1 MKDDS
6 IVLVTINGKD
16 APGIVSAMTKIIAQA
31 QISILDIEQVVIHNT
46 IILSILMDF
55 SEGKGEQ
62 KPVLKELLFEAKRL
76 GLNLDFN
83 VLSDADFSL
92 RNIRF
97 TYAITCVGENI
108 SAEVLAKISTT
119 LAASKVNIERIGK
132 LNQGRLNCVELIA
145 YASSEVDMSRLRREL
160 LRISAEYPVDIAL
173 QKENMFLKAKR
184 LVVMDLD
191 STLIQMEI
199 IDELAQIAGV
209 RDEVAK
215 ITQSA
220 MDGKLDFEQ
229 SLIKRVSLLKGVS
242 VESLQKIYDN
252 INFTPGAKKF
262 IGILKKLGY
271 KTGVISGGFDF
282 FTRRLKQDL
291 GLDYAFANKLEVK
304 DGALTG
310 NMLGGI
316 IDSRKKADLLEE
328 IARREAVPLEQ
339 VIAIGD
345 GANDLL
351 MLERAGLGIAFNAK
365 RKVREAA
372 SYSISQG
379 SIDSILFL
387 LGISEKDL
395 GDMDPNNSGL
405 IHSKTTS
412 S

>member
-1 MKDDS
+1 MKDES
-6 IVLVTINGKD
+6 IVLITVSGKD

-31 QISILDIEQVVIHNT
+31 QIRILDIEQVVIHNT

-55 SEGKGEQ
+55 SEGKGDQ
-62 KPVLKELLFEAKRL
+62 QPVLKELLFEAKRL
-76 GLNLDFN
+76 DLNLDFN

-108 SAEVLAKISTT
+108 SAEVLAKISST

-132 LNQGRLNCVELIA
+132 LSQGKLNCVEIIA
-145 YASSEVDMSRLRREL
+145 YASREVDMSKLRREL
-160 LRISAEYPVDIAL
+160 LRISADYPVDIAL
-173 QKENMFLKAKR
+173 QKENMFRKAKR

-191 STLIQMEI
+191 STLIQVEI
-199 IDELAQIAGV
+199 IDELAHIAGV
-209 RDEVAK
+209 GKAVAK
-215 ITQSA
+215 ITKSTMA
-220 MDGKLDFEQ
+220 GELDFEQ
-229 SLIKRVSLLKGVS
+229 SLIKRVSLLKGVN
-242 VESLQKIYDN
+242 VESLQKVYDN

-282 FTRRLKQDL
+282 FTMRLKNEL

-304 DGALTG
+304 GGVLTG
-310 NMLGGI
+310 NVLGDI
-316 IDSRKKADLLEE
+316 VDSKKKAELLEE
-328 IARREAVPLEQ
+328 IARQEGVSLGQ

-351 MLERAGLGIAFNAK
+351 MLERAGLGIAFNAHK
-365 RKVREAA
+365 NVREAA

-395 GDMDPNNSGL
+395 GEMG
-405 IHSKTTS
+405 
-412 S
+412 